1 MVISNTMGKLGCIFF
16 VLFATAGLAQ
26 ESISTELKGKVNA
39 DMFNLDGIYVINLKT
54 EKASITDEQ
63 GYFSIKAMVGDTLM
77 FSSVQYKALKIPLTN
92 EHFNKKLLFVKMVPV
107 MNQLNEVVIKR
118 YNNINARS
126 LGIIPENQRSYTEAE
141 RKLKT
146 ATGLNPTASLGG
158 LTGGSIS
165 ADPLLNFLS
174 GRTAMLKK
182 ELQVEKK
189 ETYLAMLDE
198 MFDLDQ
204 YVGKFK
210 IPLLYVKG
218 FQYYAV
224 DNDKFTRILDQ
235 KNKTTIEFLLGEL
248 ATKYKGIIACE
259 NE

>member
-1 MVISNTMGKLGCIFF
+1 MSKLGCIFF

-39 DMFNLDGIYVINLKT
+39 DMLNLDGIYVINLKT
-54 EKASITDEQ
+54 EKAAITDEQ
-63 GYFSIKAMVGDTLM
+63 GYFSIKAMVGDSLL
-77 FSSVQYKALKIPLTN
+77 FSSVQYKALKIVLTD
-92 EHFNKKLLFVKMVPV
+92 EHFNKRLFFVKMEPV

-141 RKLKT
+141 RKYAT
-146 ATGLNPTASLGG
+146 ASSGRLNPMG
-158 LTGGSIS
+158 L
-165 ADPLLNFLS
+165 DPILNFIS
-174 GRTAMLKK
+174 GRTAVLKK
-182 ELQVEKK
+182 ELQIEKK

-198 MFDLDQ
+198 MFDKEQ

-210 IPLLYVKG
+210 IPLDYVKG
-218 FQYYAV
+218 FKYYAV
-224 DNDKFTRILDQ
+224 DNEKFTKILDQ
-235 KNKTTIEFLLGEL
+235 KNMTTTEFLLGEL
-248 ATKYKGIIACE
+248 ATKYKEIIACE